1 MGNHERSDEPAS
13 KRWGRDERPA
23 EEWVEAAANART
35 ADDPASRAPHDTA
48 GTPSTRP
55 LDEGDTPQP

>member
-1 MGNHERSDEPAS
+1 MSDRERSDESA
-13 KRWGRDERPA
+13 KNRQGRDERPTD
-23 EEWVEAAANART
+23 EWVEAAANART

-55 LDEGDTPQP
+55 LDE